1 MDQET
6 KDKVE
11 EVFEN
16 PKSMKELQYDLK
28 IKSFFVGE
36 VKCYP
41 ASVIVDVIATIKN
54 EWSQHAIKEYKRG
67 VVNGKNWWKFWRK
80 K

>member
-6 KDKVE
+6 KDRVAK
-11 EVFEN
+11 VFEN
-16 PKSMKELQYDLK
+16 PKSISELEYDLK
-28 IKSFFVGE
+28 IKRFLVGE
-36 VKCYP
+36 IKCYP
-41 ASVIVDVIATIKN
+41 ASVVVDVIATLN
-54 EWSQHAIKEYKRG
+54 QYAIKEYKRG

>member
-1 MDQET
+1 MTQET

-11 EVFEN
+11 EVFKN
-16 PKSMKELQYDLK
+16 PKSMTELQYDLK

-41 ASVIVDVIATIKN
+41 ASVVIDTIATLRH
-54 EWSQHAIKEYKRG
+54 EWKKYAMVEYKRG
-67 VVNGKNWWKFWRK
+67 LTNGKNWWKFWRK